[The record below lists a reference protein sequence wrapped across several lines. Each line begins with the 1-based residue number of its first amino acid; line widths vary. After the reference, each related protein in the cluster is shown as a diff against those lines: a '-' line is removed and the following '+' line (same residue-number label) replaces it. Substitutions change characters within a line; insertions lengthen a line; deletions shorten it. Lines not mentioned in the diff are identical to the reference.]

1 MKKTVSVL
9 LVAIMLCTF
18 SFCAFAADSTVSVSI
33 EETADREYT
42 VYLGFNDDAKSVC
55 GGSMNLVYNGDK
67 LKFEDYSVDS
77 EKCMML
83 INPDYQ
89 NSGNTVR
96 FVFASATALSDGK
109 NLATIKFSS
118 SGDKV
123 TSSDFSVSEYRLYDV
138 NSSLIAN
145 DKTASPVISFNAL
158 SVKNNV
164 DTSVVADGKNTVSV
178 RESTDFS
185 GNDTYFS
192 SEASAEDA
200 NNVLPDETSA
210 GTVSVNSASPV
221 KHSSKS
227 RKALIISLIVS
238 LVLVIIAAVVIL
250 IMRKKRKR

>member
-18 SFCAFAADSTVSVSI
+18 SFCAFAVDNTASVNI
-33 EETADREYT
+33 VETASNEYT
-42 VYLGFNDDAKSVC
+42 VYLGFIDNGNEVC
-55 GGSMNLVYNGDK
+55 GGSMNLVYNSDK
-67 LKFEDYSVDS
+67 LKLVDYSTDS
-77 EKCMML
+77 ERCMML

-89 NSGNTVR
+89 NKGNTVR
-96 FVFASATALSDGK
+96 FVFASANALSNGE

-123 TSSDFSVSEYRLYDV
+123 TLSDFSVSEYRLYDV

-145 DKTASPVISFNAL
+145 EKSVSPVISFNAL
-158 SVKNNV
+158 SDKNSV
-164 DTSVVADGKNTVSV
+164 DTSVVADGKNTDSV

-185 GNDTYFS
+185 SNDSYFS
-192 SEASAEDA
+192 PESIAEDI

-210 GTVSVNSASPV
+210 GTLVKHSSV

-238 LVLVIIAAVVIL
+238 LALVIIAAVIIL
-250 IMRKKRKR
+250 IMRKKKR

>member
-1 MKKTVSVL
+1 MKKVVSVL

-18 SFCAFAADSTVSVSI
+18 SFCAFAADNTVSVSI
-33 EETADREYT
+33 EETADGEYT
-42 VYLGFNDDAKSVC
+42 VCLGFTDDAKSVC
-55 GGSMNLVYNGDK
+55 GGSMNLVYNSDK
-67 LKFEDYSVDS
+67 LKIEDYSVDS

-118 SGDKV
+118 NGNKV

-138 NSSLIAN
+138 NSSLISN
-145 DKTASPVISFNAL
+145 EKTASPVISFNAL

-164 DTSVVADGKNTVSV
+164 DTSVVADGKNTASV

-192 SEASAEDA
+192 SEASAEGID
-200 NNVLPDETSA
+200 NVLPDETSGSDVA
-210 GTVSVNSASPV
+210 VNSASTV

-238 LVLVIIAAVVIL
+238 LALVIIAAVVIF
-250 IMRKKRKR
+250 IMRKKKG

>member
-1 MKKTVSVL
+1 MKKIISVL

-18 SFCAFAADSTVSVSI
+18 SFCALAVDNTVSVII
-33 EETADREYT
+33 EETAAGEYT
-42 VYLGFNDDAKSVC
+42 VCLGFTDDAKSVC
-55 GGSMNLVYNGDK
+55 GGSMNLVYNSDK
-67 LKFEDYSVDS
+67 LRIEDYSVDS

-109 NLATIKFSS
+109 NLATIRFSS
-118 SGDKV
+118 NGNKV

-145 DKTASPVISFNAL
+145 EKTASPAISFNAL
-158 SVKNNV
+158 SDKNNV
-164 DTSVVADGKNTVSV
+164 ETSVAADVKNSDSV

-185 GNDTYFS
+185 GNDTYFP
-192 SEASAEDA
+192 SEASAKDI

-210 GTVSVNSASPV
+210 DNVDVSSASSE
-221 KHSSKS
+221 KRSSKS

-238 LVLVIIAAVVIL
+238 LVLVIIAAVVIF

>member
-18 SFCAFAADSTVSVSI
+18 SFCAFAVDNTASVNI
-33 EETADREYT
+33 VETASNEYT
-42 VYLGFNDDAKSVC
+42 VYLGFIDNGKEVC
-55 GGSMNLVYNGDK
+55 GGSMNLVYNSDK
-67 LKFEDYSVDS
+67 LKLVDYSTDS
-77 EKCMML
+77 ERCMML

-89 NSGNTVR
+89 NKGNTVR
-96 FVFASATALSDGK
+96 FVFASANALSNGE

-123 TSSDFSVSEYRLYDV
+123 TLSDFSVSEYRLYDV

-145 DKTASPVISFNAL
+145 EKSVSFNAL
-158 SVKNNV
+158 SDKNSV
-164 DTSVVADGKNTVSV
+164 DTSVVADGKNTDSV

-185 GNDTYFS
+185 SNDSYFS
-192 SEASAEDA
+192 PESIAEDI

-210 GTVSVNSASPV
+210 GTPV

-238 LVLVIIAAVVIL
+238 LALVIIAAVIIL
-250 IMRKKRKR
+250 IMRKKKR